1 MPTTDRI
8 TVSPHPHFSDS
19 YILKEKITDGTL
31 FVGTSAELI
40 GFCKQKL
47 AASVNVAEL
56 AEMIA
61 AAEKARVIISH
72 APDHET
78 DFAVKRT
85 IGDKT
90 YEIRLSQSELLDA
103 FMKQQRIGVM
113 EDIRNYIE
121 ENELDSDEYDDEI
134 ISGITDIYLNNSV
147 DNTAPSE
154 WDIQKAISEYFA
166 THDLPICTEEEP
178 EL

>member
-8 TVSPHPHFSDS
+8 TVLPHPHFSDS

-56 AEMIA
+56 ADMIA
-61 AAEKARVIISH
+61 AAEKVRVIVCH

-78 DFAVKRT
+78 DFSVKRT
-85 IGDKT
+85 IGDTT
-90 YEIRLSQSELLDA
+90 YEIRLSKSELLDA
-103 FMKQQRIGVM
+103 YFNQMRIGVM
-113 EDIRNYIE
+113 EDIRYYIE
-121 ENELDSDEYDDEI
+121 ENELDSDEYNDEI

-154 WDIQKAISEYFA
+154 WDIQKAINEYFA
-166 THDLPICTEEEP
+166 THDPVCNEEEP

>member
-8 TVSPHPHFSDS
+8 TVLPHPHFSDS

-31 FVGTSAELI
+31 FVGTSTELI
-40 GFCKQKL
+40 EFCKQKI

-56 AEMIA
+56 ADMIA
-61 AAEKARVIISH
+61 AAEKVRVIVCH

-78 DFAVKRT
+78 DFSVKRT
-85 IGDKT
+85 IGDTT
-90 YEIRLSQSELLDA
+90 YEIRLSKSELLDA
-103 FMKQQRIGVM
+103 YFNQMRIGVM
-113 EDIRNYIE
+113 EDIRYYIE
-121 ENELDSDEYDDEI
+121 ENELDSDEYNDEI

-154 WDIQKAISEYFA
+154 WDIQKAINEYFA
-166 THDLPICTEEEP
+166 THDPVCNEEEP

>member
-8 TVSPHPHFSDS
+8 TVLPHPHFSDS

-31 FVGTSAELI
+31 FVGTSTELI
-40 GFCKQKL
+40 EFCKQKL

-56 AEMIA
+56 ADMIA
-61 AAEKARVIISH
+61 AAEKVRVIVCH

-78 DFAVKRT
+78 DFSVKRT
-85 IGDKT
+85 IGDTT
-90 YEIRLSQSELLDA
+90 YEIRLSKSELLDA
-103 FMKQQRIGVM
+103 YFNQMRIGVM
-113 EDIRNYIE
+113 EDIRYYIE
-121 ENELDSDEYDDEI
+121 ENELDSDEYNDEI
-134 ISGITDIYLNNSV
+134 ISGITDRYLNNSV

-154 WDIQKAISEYFA
+154 WDIQKAINEYFA
-166 THDLPICTEEEP
+166 THDPVCNEEEP

>member
-1 MPTTDRI
+1 MPITDRI
-8 TVSPHPHFSDS
+8 TVLPHPHFSDS

-31 FVGTSAELI
+31 FVGTSTELI
-40 GFCKQKL
+40 EFCKQKL

-56 AEMIA
+56 ADMIA
-61 AAEKARVIISH
+61 AAEKVRVIVCH

-78 DFAVKRT
+78 DFSVKRT
-85 IGDKT
+85 IGDTT
-90 YEIRLSQSELLDA
+90 YEIRLSKSELLDA
-103 FMKQQRIGVM
+103 YFNQMRIGVM
-113 EDIRNYIE
+113 EDIRYYIE
-121 ENELDSDEYDDEI
+121 ENELDSDEYNDEI

-154 WDIQKAISEYFA
+154 WDIQKAINEYFA
-166 THDLPICTEEEP
+166 THDPVCNEEEP